1 MEYELAV
8 LANNVLV
15 RGKRADEISSMLYL
29 LPNNALW
36 ARNRKNSELK
46 SWDINN
52 PLTDTL
58 LTSKDTKLKK
68 EGRIDYIFYK
78 NLKKV
83 SSHVIF
89 NSSYNI
95 CSDHY
100 SIKSIFKLK
109 KIKMIFTKKIE
120 TA

>member
-1 MEYELAV
+1 MGDFNTYPEY
-8 LANNVLV
+8 
-15 RGKRADEISSMLYL
+15 KEIDILKTDFKDSLE
-29 LPNNALW
+29 
-36 ARNRKNSELK
+36 NSDLK

-83 SSHVIF
+83 TSNIIF
-89 NSSYNI
+89 NSSKNI

-100 SIKSIFKLK
+100 CIKSIFKLK
-109 KIKMIFTKKIE
+109 KLK
-120 TA
+120 